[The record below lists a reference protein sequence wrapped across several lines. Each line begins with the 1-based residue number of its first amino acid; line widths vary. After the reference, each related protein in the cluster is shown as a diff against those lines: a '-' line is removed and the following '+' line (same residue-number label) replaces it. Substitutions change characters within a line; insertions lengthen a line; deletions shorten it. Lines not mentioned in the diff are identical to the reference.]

1 MQQVSLKRIP
11 NYIKA
16 RSPQGLRRLM
26 LLNNA
31 RSSTF
36 YEYTHIQFISDAEG
50 GQWYAWY
57 YRDVDNNDIAD
68 LETPPTDDGGVSG

>member
-11 NYIKA
+11 NYLKA

-31 RSSTF
+31 KGSAF
-36 YEYTHIQFISDAEG
+36 YEYVNISPVLEG
-50 GQWYAWY
+50 TVLYWYAWY
-57 YRDVDNNDIAD
+57 YKDVDNSDITD
-68 LETPPTDDGGVSG
+68 LESDAPDTGATNG